1 MSQQSRQSR
10 SRGRPP
16 KKRARPNS
24 TPRPRNLNESSSNQG
39 STIFQNLATFLED
52 TGQLDHPRDKNGIG
66 KEKVELSDVKR
77 FIKLWKHS
85 MELKVNLY

>member
-24 TPRPRNLNESSSNQG
+24 TTPRPLNLNESSSNQG

-66 KEKVELSDVKR
+66 KEKVQL